1 MALVRVKDAEY
12 NANEVFIDNECIR
25 MILIDNKEEKVE
37 LDKNKVISIS
47 LSGNIKKCSI
57 SGCAM
62 VNGNISDGTVKNTLI
77 IDGYLNEYLNDT
89 SITRLKPQDV
99 DGIRFKNIDKNI
111 LGIEI
116 IGTIEMFKTDLEAI
130 VDIHGTVGYIESGKS
145 IKVCGKVYKMKVGEQ
160 IIGTL
165 SLIESPSEE
174 QIRKENEQKV
184 LERNK
189 QIIESVQKEFN

>member
-62 VNGNISDGTVKNTLI
+62 VSGNISDGTVKNTLI

-130 VDIHGTVGYIESGKS
+130 VDIHGTVGYIECGKS
-145 IKVCGKVYKMKVGEQ
+145 IKVCGKVHKMKVGEQ

-174 QIRKENEQKV
+174 QIRKENEQKI

>member
-1 MALVRVKDAEY
+1 MALVRIKDTEY
-12 NANEVFIDNECIR
+12 NAKEVFIDNEYIR
-25 MILIDNKEEKVE
+25 MILTDNKEEKVE

-62 VNGNISDGTVKNTLI
+62 VSGNISDGTVKNTLI
-77 IDGYLNEYLNDT
+77 IDGYLNEYSNDT

-145 IKVCGKVYKMKVGEQ
+145 IKVCGKVHKMKVGEQ